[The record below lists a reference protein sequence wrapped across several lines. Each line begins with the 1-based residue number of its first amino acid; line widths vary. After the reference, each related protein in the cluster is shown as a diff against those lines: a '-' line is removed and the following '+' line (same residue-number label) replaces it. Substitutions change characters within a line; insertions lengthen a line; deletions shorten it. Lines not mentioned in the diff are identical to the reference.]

1 MGRKPHFEG
10 YMMDKDLR
18 SYLKIYSDW
27 LTPEVCQETVDE
39 LEEVKAEFQTH
50 TFYDYHNNSNHSYD
64 HELAVAWSNVKHKN
78 YIMQRIWDG
87 LQRYHQE
94 LAAWG
99 CDWYTSW
106 QGFTEVRF
114 NRYRED
120 TQMKLH
126 CDHIH
131 SMFDGQRKG
140 IPTLTILGGL
150 NGGYE
155 GGDLVFWQD
164 TPITLKA
171 GEIMIFPSNFLYPH
185 RVDLVTKGTRYSYV
199 AWTW

>member
-1 MGRKPHFEG
+1 
-10 YMMDKDLR
+10 MDKDLR

-39 LEEVKAEFQTH
+39 LEKVEGQFQTH
-50 TFYDYHNNSNHSYD
+50 QFYDYHNNSNHSYE
-64 HELAVAWSNVKHKN
+64 HELAVTWSNVKHKN

-87 LQRYHQE
+87 LQRYHKE
-94 LAAWG
+94 LTDWG
-99 CDWYTSW
+99 CNWYSSW

-131 SMFDGQRKG
+131 SMFDGERKG